1 MQEVVWALLLLS
13 CELSNSDS
21 SSLEILPRKKI
32 LKNFFFPADVQDL
45 YVKMHIQIPAETVI
59 TIHRI
64 CMCILTYKACTSAGK
79 KKKFQDLF
87 HDSHSQSTVQL
98 YVYRRNSELGMADGS
113 VGSPASLES
122 PITAAVAP
130 AGAAI
135 EL

>member
-1 MQEVVWALLLLS
+1 
-13 CELSNSDS
+13 
-21 SSLEILPRKKI
+21 
-32 LKNFFFPADVQDL
+32 
-45 YVKMHIQIPAETVI
+45 
-59 TIHRI
+59 
-64 CMCILTYKACTSAGK
+64 MCILTYKACTSAGK
-79 KKKFQDLF
+79 KKIQDLF

-98 YVYRRNSELGMADGS
+98 YRYVYRRNSELGMADGS